1 MQILQVHPFLRGE
14 GINPAAGGKSRV
26 SRSLTQFLGQEGVG
40 LALYPFGEGILGEQI
55 PAPWGDDFATP
66 VFPTLSFPDRRSF
79 LYLLRTAWSLRRKMC
94 RHPGMQ
100 EIVFSLASL
109 RNVLNEFRPD
119 LVHNHFARSDFVLF
133 LRATSPKVPVVLT
146 HHTGAKG
153 FHLELYDHII
163 FLSQWMQEQ
172 FAPLGSALRSRSS
185 VVYYPVEDIFREG
198 AIVPSRDRQAVVFV
212 GRPTRAKGL
221 DVLIE
226 AWRSEPKL
234 RQLPIRV
241 CGSSEEEA
249 ACSRGTREKGIDLR
263 FEGRLSLPELREVLS
278 HSILMV
284 NPSRLEG
291 FSVAVLEALCCGTPV
306 IGWAPQIAE
315 IQRRWGFEVGAPFDA
330 RTQSPG
336 ELARSALAVLEGDLR
351 SNERSAAIAE
361 HARRDFSVERYGRE
375 NRNIY
380 QSVLGLRS

>member
-26 SRSLTQFLGQEGVG
+26 SRSLTQFLGQQGVKV
-40 LALYPFGEGILGEQI
+40 ALYPFGEGILGEQI
-55 PAPWGDDFATP
+55 PAPWGDDFVAP

-79 LYLLRTAWSLRRKMC
+79 LHLLRTAWSLRRKMC

-100 EIVFSLASL
+100 ETVFSLASL

-133 LRATSPKVPVVLT
+133 LRATSPRLPVVLT

-172 FAPLGSALRSRSS
+172 FAPVGSALRSQSS

-226 AWRSEPKL
+226 AWRNEPKL
-234 RQLPIRV
+234 QQLPIRV

-249 ACSRGTREKGIDLR
+249 TDSRWTREKGIDLR
-263 FEGRLSLPELREVLS
+263 FEGRLSPHQLMEVLS

-315 IQRRWGFEVGAPFDA
+315 IQSRWGFEVGVPFDA
-330 RTQSPG
+330 RAQSSG
-336 ELARSALAVLEGDLR
+336 DLARSVLAVLEGNLR
-351 SNERSAAIAE
+351 STERSAAIAE
-361 HARRDFSVERYGRE
+361 HARQDFSVERYGRE
-375 NRNIY
+375 NQTIY
-380 QSVLGLRS
+380 QSVLGLHS